1 MSKNFSNEE
10 CVKKLQQQY
19 DDQLFNELVQNNKG
33 LIIDVAK
40 HFKVNSNV
48 ISKDDMIQAGIIG
61 LFNAVNKFDTQKDVK
76 FSTYARSAIKNEMKK
91 AQKNELK
98 KFLSAYLYSQN
109 EVSKKSEEA
118 KNKYTASTI
127 DDMLSVKEALEAIEK
142 AEGKIIITDDNKYE
156 YINKI
161 LNNWP
166 NKKVPK
172 QKENGVRRVE
182 EALELLNIYNQKLHA
197 LSLNYNYEDS
207 EDSEN
212 TLLDYIPDTQ
222 STADVAIDSIMQPEI
237 QNQIHKIITEHKE
250 SLECLRSTKVLDA
263 DLAEKNRASEY
274 YKMIKKLKN

>member
-61 LFNAVNKFDTQKDVK
+61 LFNAVDKFDTQKDVK
-76 FSTYARSAIKNEMKK
+76 FSTYARSAVKNEMKK

-142 AEGKIIITDDNKYE
+142 SEGRVIITDDNKSE
-156 YINKI
+156 YINII

-222 STADVAIDSIMQPEI
+222 MTADVAIDNVMQPEI
-237 QNQIHKIITEHKE
+237 MNQIHKIISEHKK
-250 SLECLRSTKVLDA
+250 SLECLQSTKVINTE
-263 DLAEKNRASEY
+263 LAEKNRASEY

>member
-61 LFNAVNKFDTQKDVK
+61 LFNAVDKFDAQKDVK
-76 FSTYARSAIKNEMKK
+76 FSTYARSAVKNEMKK

-142 AEGKIIITDDNKYE
+142 SEGRVIIIDDNKSE

-207 EDSEN
+207 EDNEN

-222 STADVAIDSIMQPEI
+222 TTADVAIDNVMQSETMKR
-237 QNQIHKIITEHKE
+237 IHRIISEHKQP
-250 SLECLRSTKVLDA
+250 LECLQSTKVLDA
-263 DLAEKNRASEY
+263 ELAEKNRASEY
-274 YKMIKKLKN
+274 YKMVKKLKN

>member
-1 MSKNFSNEE
+1 MR
-10 CVKKLQQQY
+10 KKLQQQY

-61 LFNAVNKFDTQKDVK
+61 LFNAVDKFDAQKDVK
-76 FSTYARSAIKNEMKK
+76 FSTYARSAVKNEMKK

-127 DDMLSVKEALEAIEK
+127 DDMLSVKEALEVIEK
-142 AEGKIIITDDNKYE
+142 SEGRVIITDDNKSE

-222 STADVAIDSIMQPEI
+222 TTADVAIDNVMQSETMKR
-237 QNQIHKIITEHKE
+237 IHRIISEHKQP
-250 SLECLRSTKVLDA
+250 LECLQSTKVLDA

>member
-48 ISKDDMIQAGIIG
+48 ISNDDMIQAGIIG
-61 LFNAVNKFDTQKDVK
+61 LFNAVDKFDAQKDVK
-76 FSTYARSAIKNEMKK
+76 FSTYARSAVKNEMKK

-142 AEGKIIITDDNKYE
+142 SEGRVIITDDNKSE

-222 STADVAIDSIMQPEI
+222 MTADVAIDNVMQSETMKR
-237 QNQIHKIITEHKE
+237 IHRIISEHKQP
-250 SLECLRSTKVLDA
+250 LERLQSTKVLDA

>member
-61 LFNAVNKFDTQKDVK
+61 LFNAVDKFDAQKDVK
-76 FSTYARSAIKNEMKK
+76 FSTYARSAVKNEMKK

-142 AEGKIIITDDNKYE
+142 SEGRVIITDDNKSE

-172 QKENGVRRVE
+172 QKENSVRRVE
-182 EALELLNIYNQKLHA
+182 DALELLNIYNQKLHA

-222 STADVAIDSIMQPEI
+222 TTADVAIDNVMQSETMKR
-237 QNQIHKIITEHKE
+237 IHRIISEHKQP
-250 SLECLRSTKVLDA
+250 LECLQSTKVLDA
-263 DLAEKNRASEY
+263 ELAEKNRASEY

>member
-48 ISKDDMIQAGIIG
+48 ISNDDMIQAGIIG
-61 LFNAVNKFDTQKDVK
+61 LFNAVDKFDAQKDVK
-76 FSTYARSAIKNEMKK
+76 FSTYARSAVKNEMKK

-142 AEGKIIITDDNKYE
+142 SEGRVIIIDDNKSE

-166 NKKVPK
+166 NKKVRK

-222 STADVAIDSIMQPEI
+222 TTADVAIDNVMQSETMKR
-237 QNQIHKIITEHKE
+237 IHRIISEHKQP
-250 SLECLRSTKVLDA
+250 LECLQSTKVLDA

-274 YKMIKKLKN
+274 YKMIKKLK

>member
-19 DDQLFNELVQNNKG
+19 DDQLFNELVHNNKG

-40 HFKVNSNV
+40 HFKVNSIV
-48 ISKDDMIQAGIIG
+48 ISNDDMIQAGIIG
-61 LFNAVNKFDTQKDVK
+61 LFNAVDKFDAQKDVK
-76 FSTYARSAIKNEMKK
+76 FSTYARSAVKNEMKK

-142 AEGKIIITDDNKYE
+142 SEGRVIITDDNKSE

-172 QKENGVRRVE
+172 QKDNGVRRVE

-222 STADVAIDSIMQPEI
+222 MTADVAIDNVMQSETMKR
-237 QNQIHKIITEHKE
+237 IHRIISEHKQP
-250 SLECLRSTKVLDA
+250 LECLQSTKVLDA